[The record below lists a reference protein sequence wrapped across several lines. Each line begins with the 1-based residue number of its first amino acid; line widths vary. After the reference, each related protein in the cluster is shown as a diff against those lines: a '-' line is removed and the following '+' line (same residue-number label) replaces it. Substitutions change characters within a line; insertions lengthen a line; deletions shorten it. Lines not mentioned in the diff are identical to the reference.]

1 MFSQG
6 LFIIIIPCLAIVVL
20 ICWAWFPFWI
30 FVKAF
35 QVVFGIK
42 KPDDHRE
49 PVRAEENYKRFPA
62 ANFQPA
68 AVQPPVLQQP
78 VVQPTAF
85 DPEYFQ
91 QNYSLELD
99 PREAKRRLVF
109 KSRAE
114 KVVPEVRTDR
124 RSGSDE
130 IELQEV
136 EDPGLQEVQRRGGP
150 SQRSLPQSPRRTG
163 EDIDGLPKPEP
174 AVNPDGETRL

>member
-35 QVVFGIK
+35 HVIFGIK
-42 KPDDHRE
+42 KPEDQHE
-49 PVRAEENYKRFPA
+49 PVRGEENHKRFPVA
-62 ANFQPA
+62 GFQPA
-68 AVQPPVLQQP
+68 VAQPPVLQQP

-91 QNYSLELD
+91 QNYSLEVD

-109 KSRAE
+109 KNTPEKEVAE
-114 KVVPEVRTDR
+114 ARTDWR
-124 RSGSDE
+124 NSGD
-130 IELQEV
+130 EV
-136 EDPGLQEVQRRGGP
+136 ETQEAGDPGSQGVHRRGGP
-150 SQRSLPQSPRRTG
+150 SQRNLPQPPRQTD
-163 EDIDGLPKPEP
+163 ENIDNLLRPEP
-174 AVNPDGETRL
+174 AVNLYRQVHR